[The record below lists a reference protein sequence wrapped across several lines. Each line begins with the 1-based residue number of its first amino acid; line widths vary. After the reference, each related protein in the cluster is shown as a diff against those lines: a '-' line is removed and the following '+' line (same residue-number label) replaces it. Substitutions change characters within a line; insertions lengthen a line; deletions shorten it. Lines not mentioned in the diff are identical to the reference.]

1 MSRDIITVFASELSG
16 VLELP
21 CSKSHAL
28 RWLILAANDPS
39 PTRIIMSE
47 LGEDVESMIGCLEKL
62 GIRYDSNTIYGGELT
77 EPSSA
82 LDVGNSGTA
91 LRFLIAQCATCNFEV
106 LLDGDDSLRLRSSR
120 GLCLSLSLDGDKVPL
135 YSGSKTVEQN
145 IEVDVSNSSQFLSA
159 LLLATPRM
167 DGARRISTIGRAVS
181 RRHSDLTWRLC
192 QETGAKDWGQ
202 PWLVKCP
209 DEVMIP
215 ADASMMA
222 FALLAGMNV
231 SNPPAEEDSLGH
243 EVLFQSGD
251 VYDLR
256 DANDLV
262 PPLAAHLCL
271 TSGGVIRGAAHASLK
286 ESNRLSRTVELLHS
300 FGLEVE
306 EHADGFNIRGNQRV
320 LPPNDVVKTHGDHRL
335 QMTALILGLQVGA
348 QIEGAELHRVA
359 WPSFVE
365 QLSALGAKI
374 QP

>member
-47 LGEDVESMIGCLEKL
+47 LGEDVVSMIGCLEKL

>member
-47 LGEDVESMIGCLEKL
+47 LGEDVVSMIGCLEKL

-320 LPPNDVVKTHGDHRL
+320 LPPNEVVKTHGDHRL

>member
-320 LPPNDVVKTHGDHRL
+320 LPPNEVVKTHGDHRL

>member
-192 QETGAKDWGQ
+192 QETGANDWGQ

-222 FALLAGMNV
+222 FALLAGINV

-320 LPPNDVVKTHGDHRL
+320 LPPNKVVKTHGDHRL

>member
-320 LPPNDVVKTHGDHRL
+320 LPPNEVVKTHGDHRL
-335 QMTALILGLQVGA
+335 QMTALILGLRVGA